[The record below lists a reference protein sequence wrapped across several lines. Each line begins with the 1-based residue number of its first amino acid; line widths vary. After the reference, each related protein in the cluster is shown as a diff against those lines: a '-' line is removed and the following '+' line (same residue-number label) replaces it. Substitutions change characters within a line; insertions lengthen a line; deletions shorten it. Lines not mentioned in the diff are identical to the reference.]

1 MKEEYFKLKQE
12 IQAILNEYV
21 QSHCFEEAEV
31 LYYDI
36 SEVSEEDGLELAFDI
51 IYKESGENVA
61 YIEETFLENVYERF
75 YKSNNQVI
83 ADSLKKRI
91 ENNKSKPAAN
101 ILYKQIL
108 DLKI

>member
-12 IQAILNEYV
+12 IREILNEYV

-36 SEVSEEDGLELAFDI
+36 SEEDGLELAFDI

-75 YKSNNQVI
+75 CKANNQMI
-83 ADSLKKRI
+83 I
-91 ENNKSKPAAN
+91 
-101 ILYKQIL
+101 
-108 DLKI
+108 